1 MSGAPLARIED
12 IPERG
17 ALIVSEAGASYI
29 LTRVGAAVHAFNNRC
44 AHAAYQLDRDGS
56 GRVLV
61 QEGRFLVC
69 AHHGASYALESG
81 ACAGGPCNGAGL
93 TRVGVEVRD
102 GAVYAA

>member
-1 MSGAPLARIED
+1 MSGAPLARIDD

-17 ALIVSEAGASYI
+17 ALVVSEAGASYI
-29 LTRVGAAVHAFNNRC
+29 LTRVGAAVHAFGNRC
-44 AHAAYQLDRDGS
+44 AHANYPLDRDNG

-61 QEGRFLVC
+61 QDGRFLVC

-93 TRVGVEVRD
+93 TRVRIELRD
-102 GAVYAA
+102 GSVYAA